1 MHSLCVY
8 VLLPATPVRAS
19 FRERALRC
27 NSFSRR
33 FLSTSDRL
41 HSARS
46 AAPAAPHP
54 ARLAVVLIIS
64 ALISAS
70 RSCSFCI
77 FSDRARYAS
86 ALFAVTSPPPPG
98 VSLIVA
104 VALVARVHALT
115 RASSNAE
122 IDFSRSIPR
131 LSHSLVVVCH
141 YLLHTVLCIS
151 PATADS
157 RRLADAT
164 HTRFTSA
171 RFPRVDQIMTLP

>member
-1 MHSLCVY
+1 M
-8 VLLPATPVRAS
+8 
-19 FRERALRC
+19 
-27 NSFSRR
+27 
-33 FLSTSDRL
+33 
-41 HSARS
+41 
-46 AAPAAPHP
+46 
-54 ARLAVVLIIS
+54 IS

-70 RSCSFCI
+70 RSCSLCI

-86 ALFAVTSPPPPG
+86 ALFALTSPPPPG

-141 YLLHTVLCIS
+141 YLLHAVLCIS

-171 RFPRVDQIMTLP
+171 RFPRVDQIMTRPYLRASACTKYPPVCAPSAFAFLFHANAIPFSRSSSIRSSILTYFRAILSAR